1 VRGIDYYELLGVRR
15 DASHQEIRSAYRA
28 LAKAMHP
35 DAGGTA
41 GTFRLLREAYETL
54 SDPAAREDYDQGETQ
69 YDEPPAP
76 PAPPPQRTRERGRFR
91 PPESDHVPTLPVIEP
106 DTVPWWHEVRGRRV
120 VLAPV
125 ASPTVPVAAAGAGAC
140 VLLLLIL
147 SLVSPP
153 LVVWLLALAGMGG
166 GAAVVGRRLL
176 AAHREDRTFTAKFG
190 ARAVFGRPGAEP
202 DEVAE
207 RLTADLLSTYL
218 TRLPGARIFHGLAAE
233 QGSVF
238 ADLDHAV
245 LCGHRLVL
253 IESKRWLPG
262 HYDVDQAGCV
272 WRNGNVFRG
281 GTVRLPERLATY
293 RALLPDV
300 EIRGA
305 VLIYPGRAGEITTG
319 DGYATTPVEFVRE
332 VGGWLGAQPST
343 VDRTVFGT
351 LLRQVVSPG

>member
-1 VRGIDYYELLGVRR
+1 
-15 DASHQEIRSAYRA
+15 
-28 LAKAMHP
+28 MHP

-41 GTFRLLREAYETL
+41 GTFRLLRQAYETL
-54 SDPAAREDYDQGETQ
+54 ADPASREDYDRDDSPDGDDRDDRDQ
-69 YDEPPAP
+69 DPAEH
-76 PAPPPQRTRERGRFR
+76 PPPPRRARARGRR
-91 PPESDHVPTLPVIEP
+91 PFGAEPDHVPTLPVIEP
-106 DTVPWWHEVRGRRV
+106 DTVPWWHEVRSRRLL
-120 VLAPV
+120 LAPV
-125 ASPTVPVAAAGAGAC
+125 AKPTAPVAAAGAGAC

-147 SLVSPP
+147 SLVSAPA
-153 LVVWLLALAGMGG
+153 VVFVAVLAVAGG
-166 GAAVVGRRLL
+166 GATVAGRRLL
-176 AAHREDRTFTAKFG
+176 AAHREDRAFTEEFG

-207 RLTADLLSTYL
+207 RLTAELLDTYL

-233 QGSVF
+233 RGSVF

-245 LCGHRLVL
+245 LCGRRLVL

-300 EIRGA
+300 DIRGA

-319 DGYATTPVEFVRE
+319 DGYATTPAEFVRE
-332 VGGWLGAQPST
+332 TGGWLATEPST
-343 VDRTVFGT
+343 VDRRVFVT

>member
-15 DASHQEIRSAYRA
+15 DASQQEIRSAYRA

-41 GTFRLLREAYETL
+41 GTFRLLQQAYETL
-54 SDPAAREDYDQGETQ
+54 ADPASRDDYDRGEDP
-69 YDEPPAP
+69 YDEPP
-76 PAPPPQRTRERGRFR
+76 PAPPPQRTRDRGGFR
-91 PPESDHVPTLPVIEP
+91 PFGAEPDHAPTLPVIEP
-106 DTVPWWHEVRGRRV
+106 DTVPWWHEVRARRV

-125 ASPTVPVAAAGAGAC
+125 ASPPVPVAAAGAGAG

-147 SLVSPP
+147 SLVSAP
-153 LVVWLLALAGMGG
+153 LVVWLLALAGI
-166 GAAVVGRRLL
+166 GAASAVVGRRLL
-176 AAHREDRTFTAKFG
+176 AAHREDRKFTEEFG

-245 LCGHRLVL
+245 LCGNRLVL

-281 GTVRLPERLATY
+281 GTVRLPERMATY

-319 DGYATTPVEFVRE
+319 DGHATTPAEFVRE
-332 VGGWLGAQPST
+332 IGGWLAVEPST
-343 VDRTVFGT
+343 VDRTVFAK